1 MGNFPSTLK
10 TKRILQTRLPLRLW
24 ELRLIHRGVQLLI
37 KNFTQSKEPSY
48 INSPFLRST
57 GLSFLSTLLPFL
69 LIKYTA
75 LLSALLP
82 FLVPLLTS
90 VIDYLT
96 SFLSTDYLNKK
107 PSFKASPLVWNCIP
121 RLPPQF
127 KPYCILNLPL
137 LPLSVLMASKPVQWT
152 RASQLTE

>member
-107 PSFKASPLVWNCIP
+107 PSFKASQWSLLLLGYANSTLHFPGYP
-121 RLPPQF
+121 TSTRHP
-127 KPYCILNLPL
+127 ILRFR
-137 LPLSVLMASKPVQWT
+137 
-152 RASQLTE
+152 RAAL